1 MFGRLAHESVVTGDV
16 ERDESLHAR
25 VADVLELLPV
35 RRVHVSLERPDA
47 GAVPVHAPHVG
58 EPWQVARKSSALGER
73 ICGEDSV
80 QIVHAQRFVACR
92 YVELDV
98 AEGAPVQS
106 SKTAMRT
113 AVGKEDVV
121 HAAYSASVDL
131 VSISLLPFRVDEG
144 FRVRKTHGASSA
156 AARLQHRI
164 SV

>member
-1 MFGRLAHESVVTGDV
+1 MLNRLPHESVVTGNVD
-16 ERDESLHAR
+16 RDEFLHAR

-35 RRVHVSLERPDA
+35 RRVHVRLERTDA
-47 GAVPVHAPHVG
+47 RAVPVHAPHVG
-58 EPWQVARKSSALGER
+58 EPWQVARKSPALGER

-80 QIVHAQRFVACR
+80 QIVHAERFVACR

-121 HAAYSASVDL
+121 NAAHSAAADL
-131 VSISLLPFRVDEG
+131 VSISLLSFRVDEG
-144 FRVRKTHGASSA
+144 FRVRKAHSASSA
-156 AARLQHRI
+156 SARL
-164 SV
+164 